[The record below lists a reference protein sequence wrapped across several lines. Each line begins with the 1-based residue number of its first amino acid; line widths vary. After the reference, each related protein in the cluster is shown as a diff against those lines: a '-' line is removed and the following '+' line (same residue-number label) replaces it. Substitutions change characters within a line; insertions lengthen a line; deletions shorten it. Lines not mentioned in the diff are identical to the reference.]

1 MQTMTS
7 GKEAAV
13 SCGLS
18 ASGAAG
24 GQAGSVEVFDG
35 ELASDTITGDG
46 ETAAEAGAE
55 LDQERIAVVFLH
67 GQVDGFAATQGFVC
81 LYGFHHGISL
91 YKLGVCSLYWQMSG

>member
-1 MQTMTS
+1 M
-7 GKEAAV
+7 

-55 LDQERIAVVFLH
+55 LDQERIGILLLR
-67 GQVDGFAATQGFVC
+67 GQVDGFATTQGLVC

-91 YKLGVCSLYWQMSG
+91 YKLGVCSLCWQMSGQWARSIG

>member
-24 GQAGSVEVFDG
+24 GQARSVELFDG
-35 ELASDTITGDG
+35 ELAGDAITGDG
-46 ETAAEAGAE
+46 EAAAEAGAE
-55 LDQERIAVVFLH
+55 LDQERIVVVLLH

-91 YKLGVCSLYWQMSG
+91 YKLNSCSLFGKC